1 MIESMIEIFLANVI
15 IVIFFLA
22 DFLIRKD
29 KTAVSINK
37 TKDDKNSTK
46 IIIFTFLIICIAS
59 ELLEYF
65 RWGEFKNKTISRVAL
80 AFMLSGLIIR
90 IHSMSQLKKFYT
102 RMLIITDQQKLVKTG
117 IYKIVRHPG
126 YSGTVLIWI
135 FFGLAIQNLIVFFI
149 AFILISFAYNYR
161 IRIEEQMLL
170 TQFGKEYADYKK
182 SSWKIIPY
190 VY

>member
-1 MIESMIEIFLANVI
+1 MAEIFLANAI
-15 IVIFFLA
+15 IVIFFIG

-46 IIIFTFLIICIAS
+46 IIIFAFFIIVIAS

-65 RWGEFKNKTISRVAL
+65 QWGEFKNKIISRVAL
-80 AFMLSGLIIR
+80 AFMLSGLVIR
-90 IHSMSQLKKFYT
+90 IYSMSRLKKFYT
-102 RMLIITDQQKLVKTG
+102 RTLIITDQQKLVKTG

-126 YSGTVLIWI
+126 YLGTVMIWI

-149 AFILISFAYNYR
+149 ALVLILFAYNYR
-161 IRIEEQMLL
+161 IKVEEKMLL
-170 TQFGKEYADYKK
+170 TQFGKEYANYKK
-182 SSWKIIPY
+182 LSWKIIPY